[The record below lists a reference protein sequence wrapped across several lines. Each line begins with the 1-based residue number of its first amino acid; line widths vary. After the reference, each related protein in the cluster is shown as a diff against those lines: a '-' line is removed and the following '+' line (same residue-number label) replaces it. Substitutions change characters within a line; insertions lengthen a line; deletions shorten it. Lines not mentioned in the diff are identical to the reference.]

1 MPPTHLFRDAGR
13 KKEKQFEEI
22 RMIVAL
28 CFFFFYVLVY
38 IDVILLPSKA
48 KTSVITKKQTYQIEV
63 CSCSSLRY
71 GPPTESR
78 GQQAG
83 FGVRDRQSVHR
94 ASFSCQY

>member
-28 CFFFFYVLVY
+28 FVFFNVVVY

-48 KTSVITKKQTYQIEV
+48 KTSVITKKQTYQTEV
-63 CSCSSLRY
+63 CSCSSLKY